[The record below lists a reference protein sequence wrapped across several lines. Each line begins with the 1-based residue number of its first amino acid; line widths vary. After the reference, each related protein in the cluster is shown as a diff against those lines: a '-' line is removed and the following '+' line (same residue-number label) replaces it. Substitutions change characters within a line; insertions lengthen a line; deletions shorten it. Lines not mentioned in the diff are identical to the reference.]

1 RVSPG
6 SPPSFRLILVPAASV
21 CFNLSVSFYPG
32 LHIFY
37 VSTGLAVYNH
47 FQNARMAGELPGILS
62 SWKWFRTASEKYVPS
77 KLHSHHLIVLFS
89 DALIEPAFSRT
100 LYSGLRRV
108 IVLLMEPVVWSGC
121 LSLVDYTDF
130 LVGFSSDNRAV
141 SALCSLTLLRLLC
154 FFGTQTAPRLTVSV
168 ILRAR
173 QALEFKIRC
182 CLLWSRGRLEGIHL
196 LVQGICHVMQ
206 TNREIVVPSP
216 FPPSAF
222 CRISASSPIR
232 NNTYASSF
240 EFIGRS
246 DICA

>member
-1 RVSPG
+1 MQGWLENCQASSHPG
-6 SPPSFRLILVPAASV
+6 NGFGQQVK
-21 CFNLSVSFYPG
+21 N
-32 LHIFY
+32 
-37 VSTGLAVYNH
+37 
-47 FQNARMAGELPGILS
+47 
-62 SWKWFRTASEKYVPS
+62 
-77 KLHSHHLIVLFS
+77 
-89 DALIEPAFSRT
+89 ALIEPAFSRT

-130 LVGFSSDNRAV
+130 LVDNRAV

-196 LVQGICHVMQ
+196 LCLLPDIRIVPNSQQHLRKLLRIHWPLGYLRLRGIKAYSL
-206 TNREIVVPSP
+206 EAYPSHLTLSFMLTFDTVISISLSP
-216 FPPSAF
+216 ALAAMNAF
-222 CRISASSPIR
+222 
-232 NNTYASSF
+232 
-240 EFIGRS
+240 RS
-246 DICA
+246 